1 MAYFS
6 YIVFQFKKLR
16 FSLNYLV
23 NFIHLTLTHMLNER
37 QEINYGDRN
46 I

>member
-6 YIVFQFKKLR
+6 YIVFQFKTLR

-23 NFIHLTLTHMLNER
+23 NFIHYLIHMLNER
-37 QEINYGDRN
+37 QEINYGDGN